1 MNSTHDMEMARRVAE
16 CVHAAGGTAYYVGGF
31 VRDRLM
37 GIPGKDVDIE
47 VHGLKP
53 ETLKRILDSLGGCTE
68 MGASFG
74 VYGLRHTSLDIAMP
88 RKERATGGHH
98 RDFAVFV
105 NPFLGTT
112 EAARRR
118 DFTVNAMMENVLTG
132 EVLDPFGGQL
142 DLAGRVLRH
151 VDDRSFPEDPLRV
164 LRAAQFA
171 ARFGFS
177 VAPETTALCR
187 TMDLS
192 LLARERVMEELK
204 KALLQ
209 SEAPSVF
216 FRVLSEMGHLN
227 VWFPE
232 VEALIGVPQEPSFH
246 PEGDAFEHTMRVLDE
261 AAKRRD
267 QARHPLSFLLSALCH
282 DFGKP
287 ETTALGEDGR
297 IHAYGHEEAGV
308 PLAERFLM
316 RLTDER
322 TILREVPNLVGL
334 HMRPGALTAQQAG
347 RKSFMRLFNAALCP
361 EDIILL
367 FTADR
372 LGSGADPKNLQAE
385 QKLYSELAIYRERMA
400 EPWIT
405 AKDLKEAGIP
415 AGPLY
420 SEALR
425 YAKKL
430 HLAGVNLPEAKAQV
444 LAFARRETE
453 SKNTGDENG
462 QKSL

>member
-1 MNSTHDMEMARRVAE
+1 
-16 CVHAAGGTAYYVGGF
+16 
-31 VRDRLM
+31 
-37 GIPGKDVDIE
+37 
-47 VHGLKP
+47 
-53 ETLKRILDSLGGCTE
+53 
-68 MGASFG
+68 
-74 VYGLRHTSLDIAMP
+74 
-88 RKERATGGHH
+88 
-98 RDFAVFV
+98 
-105 NPFLGTT
+105 
-112 EAARRR
+112 
-118 DFTVNAMMENVLTG
+118 
-132 EVLDPFGGQL
+132 
-142 DLAGRVLRH
+142 
-151 VDDRSFPEDPLRV
+151 
-164 LRAAQFA
+164 
-171 ARFGFS
+171 
-177 VAPETTALCR
+177 
-187 TMDLS
+187 
-192 LLARERVMEELK
+192 
-204 KALLQ
+204 
-209 SEAPSVF
+209 
-216 FRVLSEMGHLN
+216 
-227 VWFPE
+227 
-232 VEALIGVPQEPSFH
+232 
-246 PEGDAFEHTMRVLDE
+246 
-261 AAKRRD
+261 
-267 QARHPLSFLLSALCH
+267 
-282 DFGKP
+282 
-287 ETTALGEDGR
+287 
-297 IHAYGHEEAGV
+297 
-308 PLAERFLM
+308 M

-347 RKSFMRLFNAALCP
+347 RKSFMRLFDAALCP
-361 EDIILL
+361 EDLILL